1 MCFAVNRQFVKWSL
15 TPWKSDQ
22 GAVIEDLLYLNAEA
36 AGAVINAEIHLIT
49 SLQLRG
55 SYTTLKTG
63 ASIIQVTADVGGQ
76 GW

>member
-1 MCFAVNRQFVKWSL
+1 MCFVVNMQFVKWNL

-36 AGAVINAEIHLIT
+36 AGAMINAEIHLIT
-49 SLQLRG
+49 SLQLRR
-55 SYTTLKTG
+55 SNTTLKTS
-63 ASIIQVTADVGGQ
+63 ASVIQVTADVRGQ